1 MKEFNLLQA
10 LEGKPVITRDGKKV
24 TQITKFD
31 DVTITKYS
39 ICGVVEGSLENW
51 NINGE
56 YNVMKDTIDSLDLF
70 MAEETKTIWIN
81 VWKHFKDGSLSASVH
96 SRKDKCD
103 KEIDELLSHRLV
115 KTIEITE

>member
-1 MKEFNLLQA
+1 MKEFNLQKA
-10 LEGKPVITRDGKKV
+10 LAGEPVVTRDGKKV

-31 DVTITKYS
+31 NVTITKYS

-51 NINGE
+51 SIEGKYHHTLE
-56 YNVMKDTIDSLDLF
+56 SQFDIY
-70 MAEETKTIWIN
+70 MAEESKTIWIN
-81 VWKHFKDGSLSASVH
+81 VWKDVKDGSLSASIH

-103 KEIDELLSHRLV
+103 MEIDELLSHTLV

>member
-1 MKEFNLLQA
+1 MKKFNLSEA
-10 LEGKPVITRDGKKV
+10 LEGKPVITKNGKKV

-31 DVTITKYS
+31 NVTITKYS

-51 NINGE
+51 SIEGK
-56 YNVMKDTIDSLDLF
+56 YNLTHQSEFDIY
-70 MAEETKTIWIN
+70 MAEEKKTIWIN
-81 VWKHFKDGSLSASVH
+81 VWKHVKDGSLSASIH

-103 KEIDELLSHRLV
+103 MEIDELLSHTLV